1 MQLVQTTFCL
11 FPTWNTACYETVIAI
26 LILGG
31 SKLDGDQYTLNW
43 GPKDKKTLYPWQ
55 QFGAAVTMWSS
66 FNHITL
72 DFIFFPVVD
81 LFFFSSC
88 GKITSICLSHCQSGH
103 LLLVA
108 ENIPNRYNVKS
119 ISIIC
124 LDNTGGYN
132 PIVNIFRN
140 WNQVSCRPKRH
151 IK

>member
-1 MQLVQTTFCL
+1 MQFVQTTFRL

-43 GPKDKKTLYPWQ
+43 GPKDKMTLYPWQ

-72 DFIFFPVVD
+72 DFIFFSGCGFIFFFR
-81 LFFFSSC
+81 LWIYFFFSGC
-88 GKITSICLSHCQSGH
+88 GKITSIYLSHCQSGH

-124 LDNTGGYN
+124 LDNTGG
-132 PIVNIFRN
+132 
-140 WNQVSCRPKRH
+140 
-151 IK
+151 